1 VPESEID
8 RGSQTLIVSLRIA
21 PGAFWRD
28 LFLTTSRLTA
38 FFNKFLDGIRSS
50 FKGESMRKALRGLG
64 DVREEL
70 VQIQEEFTRL
80 QKRIEAVRDSVA
92 EYLSKKSYLV

>member
-1 VPESEID
+1 
-8 RGSQTLIVSLRIA
+8 
-21 PGAFWRD
+21 
-28 LFLTTSRLTA
+28 
-38 FFNKFLDGIRSS
+38 
-50 FKGESMRKALRGLG
+50 MRKALRGLG